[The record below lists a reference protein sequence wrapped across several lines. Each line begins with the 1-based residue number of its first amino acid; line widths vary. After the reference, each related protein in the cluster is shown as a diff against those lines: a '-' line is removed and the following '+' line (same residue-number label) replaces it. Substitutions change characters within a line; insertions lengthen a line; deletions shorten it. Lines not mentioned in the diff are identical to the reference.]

1 MPRFFVDLPLSA
13 GLLLDLP
20 EAVVRHVQV
29 LRLREGDALT
39 LFNGRGGE
47 YPASLQQLGKKS
59 ASALLDEHAAVS
71 RESSLALTLVQAVSS
86 GDRMDY
92 TLQKAVELG
101 VTAIQPVFS
110 ERSVVKLSGD
120 RADKRMEHWR
130 GVLIAAC
137 EQCGRN
143 SVPSLLPL
151 QPYGKWLTADK
162 RAGLKLLLSPLGQQR
177 LRDLPQQQQ
186 ISLLAGPE
194 GGLNQD
200 EEAAAIAA
208 GLDGIANKIE
218 PPDIFQGDVY
228 AAQSLPRVPTT
239 LYEAIGEFERSD
251 FAREAFGA
259 DVAEHYLHF
268 IRTEQ
273 RKFDEVVT
281 SWERARF
288 FERA

>member
-29 LRLREGDALT
+29 LRLREGDVLT

-110 ERSVVKLSGD
+110 ERSVVKLAGE

-130 GVLIAAC
+130 GVLIASC

-143 SVPSLLPL
+143 SVPELLPL
-151 QPYGKWLTADK
+151 QPFGKWLATDATP
-162 RAGLKLLLSPLGQQR
+162 GLRLLLSPLGTQR
-177 LRDLPQQQQ
+177 LRDLPR
-186 ISLLAGPE
+186 SDHAALLAGPE
-194 GGLNQD
+194 GGLTAA
-200 EEAAAIAA
+200 EEAAALAA
-208 GLDGIANKIE
+208 GWQPLK
-218 PPDIFQGDVY
+218 
-228 AAQSLPRVPTT
+228 L
-239 LYEAIGEFERSD
+239 GERI
-251 FAREAFGA
+251 
-259 DVAEHYLHF
+259 L
-268 IRTEQ
+268 RTETAAVAAVAALQ
-273 RKFDEVVT
+273 TVWGDF
-281 SWERARF
+281 
-288 FERA
+288 

>member
-13 GLLLDLP
+13 GLQLDLP

-29 LRLREGDALT
+29 LRLREGDGLT
-39 LFNGRGGE
+39 LFNGSGGE
-47 YPASLQQLGKKS
+47 YPASLLQLGKKS
-59 ASALLDEHAAVS
+59 ACALLGEHAAIS

-110 ERSVVKLSGD
+110 ERSVVRLSGD

-143 SVPSLLPL
+143 SVPSLLSL
-151 QPYGKWLTADK
+151 LPYGKWLAADK
-162 RAGLKLLLSPLGQQR
+162 SAGLKLLLSPLGQQR
-177 LRDLPQQQQ
+177 LRDLPQQSQ

-194 GGLNQD
+194 GGLTQD

-208 GLDGIANKIE
+208 GWQPLK
-218 PPDIFQGDVY
+218 
-228 AAQSLPRVPTT
+228 L
-239 LYEAIGEFERSD
+239 GERI
-251 FAREAFGA
+251 
-259 DVAEHYLHF
+259 L
-268 IRTEQ
+268 RTETAAVAAVAALQ
-273 RKFDEVVT
+273 TVWGDF
-281 SWERARF
+281 
-288 FERA
+288 

>member
-1 MPRFFVDLPLSA
+1 MGKFYHFSRRVSLKMPRFYVDLPLAA
-13 GLLLDLP
+13 GSMLDLP
-20 EAVVRHVQV
+20 ESVLRHVQV

-39 LFNGRGGE
+39 LFDGRGGE
-47 YPASLQQLGKKS
+47 YPATLTALAKKAAQVQLGTH
-59 ASALLDEHAAVS
+59 LPLE
-71 RESSLALTLVQAVSS
+71 RESTLRLTLVQAVSS

-101 VTAIQPVFS
+101 IGAIQPVFS
-110 ERSVVKLSGD
+110 ERSVVKLAGE

-143 SVPSLLPL
+143 TVPSLRPL
-151 QPYGKWLTADK
+151 QPYGKWLATDK
-162 RAGLKLLLSPLGQQR
+162 NGGLKLLLSPLGQQR

-208 GLDGIANKIE
+208 GWQPLK
-218 PPDIFQGDVY
+218 
-228 AAQSLPRVPTT
+228 L
-239 LYEAIGEFERSD
+239 GERI
-251 FAREAFGA
+251 
-259 DVAEHYLHF
+259 L
-268 IRTEQ
+268 RTETAAVAAVAALQ
-273 RKFDEVVT
+273 TVWGDF
-281 SWERARF
+281 
-288 FERA
+288 